1 MNLIFCFFFRYFKIY
16 SFQFYKMNFLVFY
29 FLGLSYSIVTQCK
42 LMPNSDIKIMPL
54 ERINSKNLK
63 GVNDYK
69 SIRINS
75 YYFPMNKIQNNKTID
90 FDTLL
95 NTCVDTIS
103 YFKSLLNVV
112 PKISTLYVQKKLFS
126 DLNLNVPINH
136 CIF

>member
-1 MNLIFCFFFRYFKIY
+1 
-16 SFQFYKMNFLVFY
+16 MNFLVFY

-42 LMPNSDIKIMPL
+42 LMPNNDIKIVPI

-63 GVNDYK
+63 GLNNYK

-95 NTCVDTIS
+95 NTCVNTIS

-136 CIF
+136 CIL